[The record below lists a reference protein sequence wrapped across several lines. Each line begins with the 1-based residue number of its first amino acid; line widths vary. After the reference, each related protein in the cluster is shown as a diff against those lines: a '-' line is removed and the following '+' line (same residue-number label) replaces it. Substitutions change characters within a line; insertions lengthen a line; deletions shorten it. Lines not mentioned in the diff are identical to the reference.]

1 MTKLNWISSGDLPL
15 QAPRADVPLQVKARG
30 AELYRDPL
38 LNKGSG
44 FSPQERVL
52 LGLDGLLPSRVNT
65 MAQQARRV
73 HMTLDRLRDPF
84 DKYLELSALQDR
96 NEQLFYR
103 VLCDQ
108 LKQLMP
114 VIYTPTVGKAT
125 REFSHVFRRARGVWI
140 TPDHRGRVAEVL
152 RNATQGRPVK
162 LIVATDNES
171 ILGIGDQG
179 AGGMAIAIG
188 KLALYC
194 AAAAIHPVYTLPV
207 SLDVGTD
214 SASLLEDEI
223 YLGWP
228 ARRLRGDAYDAL
240 VEEFVEAVC
249 EVFPG
254 ALLQWEDF
262 RKDNASRLLD
272 RYRDRLPSFN
282 DDIQGTGA
290 VCLAGVLTGLMGGG
304 EDVAA
309 QRAVVLGAGAAGLGI
324 TRQLA
329 GAIRA
334 AGGDEYPVAVLDSR
348 GLLVGDTF
356 RDEYKVELA
365 WPAEVAAARGFGE
378 QSGASLLEVVEKFK
392 PSILVGVAGQPGAFT
407 EPVVR
412 AMAQNAARPII
423 MPLSNPTD
431 YAEARPEEVLRWTD
445 GRALVATGSPFAD
458 VVLDGRRHAIG
469 QGNNVFIFPG
479 LGLGALLSEARAV
492 SEGMIAAAA
501 RTLAE
506 VVRQE
511 SLGESRLYPR
521 IARLRDTTRQVAAA
535 VMRAAVEEGLSRGQ
549 SPGQSPLDEAAIQ
562 ARLDAARWEPEY
574 PPYEAG

>member
-1 MTKLNWISSGDLPL
+1 MNDLDWVMPGASPL
-15 QAPRADVPLQVKARG
+15 QAPRRDVPLQVKRRG
-30 AELYRDPL
+30 ADLYRDPL
-38 LNKGSG
+38 LNKGSA
-44 FSPQERVL
+44 FTPQERAQ
-52 LGLDGLLPSRVNT
+52 LGLDGLLPSRINT
-65 MAQQARRV
+65 MAQQVRRI

-84 DKYLELSALQDR
+84 DKYLELAGLQDR

-103 VLCDQ
+103 VLSDQ
-108 LKQLMP
+108 LKALMP
-114 VIYTPTVGKAT
+114 IIYTPTVGKAT

-140 TPDHRGRVAEVL
+140 TPDHRGRVADVL
-152 RNATQGRPVK
+152 RAATRGRPVK

-188 KLALYC
+188 KLSLYC
-194 AAAAIHPVYTLPV
+194 AAGCIHPAYTLPV

-214 SASLLEDEI
+214 SASLLEDEL

-228 ARRLRGDAYDAL
+228 GRRLRGEAYDAL
-240 VEEFVEAVC
+240 VDEFVGAVC

-272 RYRDRLPSFN
+272 RYRARLPSFN

-290 VCLAGVLTGLMGGG
+290 VCLAGVLSALTITGSRLA
-304 EDVAA
+304 E

-329 GAIRA
+329 GAIEG
-334 AGGDEYPVAVLDSR
+334 AGGAQLPVAVLDSR
-348 GLLVGDTF
+348 GLLVGSNF
-356 RDEYKVELA
+356 RDEYKAALA
-365 WPAEVAAARGFGE
+365 WPAPLAEARGL
-378 QSGASLLEVVEKFK
+378 GADAGADLATVVERFK
-392 PSILVGVAGQPGAFT
+392 PTILVGVSGQSGAFD
-407 EPVVR
+407 ERVVR
-412 AMAQNAARPII
+412 AMAASTPRPII

-431 YAEARPEEVLRWTD
+431 YAEARPEEVLRWSE

-458 VVLDGRRHAIG
+458 VELDGRRHIIG

-479 LGLGALLSEARAV
+479 LGLGALLCEARAV
-492 SEGMIAAAA
+492 SDGMINAAA
-501 RTLAE
+501 RTLAD

-511 SLGESRLYPR
+511 SMGEGRLYPPV
-521 IARLRDTTRQVAAA
+521 ARLRHCTRLVAAA
-535 VMRAAVEEGLSRGQ
+535 VMRAAVAEGLCA
-549 SPGQSPLDEAAIQ
+549 PLAEPAIE
-562 ARLDAARWEPEY
+562 ARLEAARWEPDY
-574 PPYEAG
+574 PPYEPG

>member
-1 MTKLNWISSGDLPL
+1 
-15 QAPRADVPLQVKARG
+15 
-30 AELYRDPL
+30 
-38 LNKGSG
+38 
-44 FSPQERVL
+44 
-52 LGLDGLLPSRVNT
+52 
-65 MAQQARRV
+65 
-73 HMTLDRLRDPF
+73 
-84 DKYLELSALQDR
+84 
-96 NEQLFYR
+96 
-103 VLCDQ
+103 
-108 LKQLMP
+108 
-114 VIYTPTVGKAT
+114 
-125 REFSHVFRRARGVWI
+125 
-140 TPDHRGRVAEVL
+140 
-152 RNATQGRPVK
+152 VK

-194 AAAAIHPVYTLPV
+194 AAGGIHPAYTLPV

-214 SASLLEDEI
+214 SASLLEDEL

-228 ARRLRGDAYDAL
+228 GRRLRGDAYDAL
-240 VEEFVEAVC
+240 LEEFVAAVT

-262 RKDNASRLLD
+262 RKDNASHLLD

-290 VCLAGVLTGLMGGG
+290 VCLAGVLSALTSTGGR
-304 EDVAA
+304 VAE

-334 AGGDEYPVAVLDSR
+334 AGGDPHPVAVIDSR
-348 GLLVGDTF
+348 GLLVGSNF
-356 RDEYKVELA
+356 RDDYKVELA
-365 WPAEVAAARGFGE
+365 WPADVAAARGLGSE
-378 QSGASLLEVVEKFK
+378 SGADLATVVERFK
-392 PSILVGVAGQPGAFT
+392 ATILVGVSGQPGAFN
-407 EPVVR
+407 ERVVR
-412 AMAQNAARPII
+412 AMAANTPRPII

-431 YAEARPEEVLRWTD
+431 YAEARPEEILRWTD
-445 GRALVATGSPFAD
+445 GRALVATGSPFSD
-458 VVLDGRRHAIG
+458 VVLDGRRFAIG

-479 LGLGALLSEARAV
+479 LGLGALLCEARAV
-492 SEGMIAAAA
+492 SEGMIGAAA

-511 SLGESRLYPR
+511 SMGENRLYPSVS
-521 IARLRDTTRQVAAA
+521 RLRHSTRQVAAA
-535 VMRAAVEEGLSRGQ
+535 VMRAASEEALCTA
-549 SPGQSPLDEAAIQ
+549 LAEAEIQ
-562 ARLDAARWEPEY
+562 ARLEAAYWEPDY

>member
-1 MTKLNWISSGDLPL
+1 MTELDWVMPGGSPL
-15 QAPRADVPLQVKARG
+15 QAPRPDVPVRIRRRG

-38 LNKGSG
+38 LNKGTA
-44 FSPQERVL
+44 FTPQERAV

-65 MAQQARRV
+65 MPQQVRRI
-73 HMTLDRLRDPF
+73 HMSLDRLRDPF
-84 DKYLELSALQDR
+84 DKYLELSGLQDR

-108 LKQLMP
+108 LEALMP
-114 VIYTPTVGKAT
+114 VIYTPTVGRAT

-152 RNATQGRPVK
+152 RAAGAGRPVK

-194 AAAAIHPVYTLPV
+194 AAAGIHPAYTLPV

-214 SASLLEDEI
+214 SASLLEDEL

-228 ARRLRGDAYDAL
+228 GRRLRGEAYDAL
-240 VEEFVEAVC
+240 LEEFVAAVV

-262 RKDNASRLLD
+262 RKDNASHLLD

-290 VCLAGVLTGLMGGG
+290 VCLAGVLSALTSTGGRIA
-304 EDVAA
+304 E

-329 GAIRA
+329 GAILA
-334 AGGDEYPVAVLDSR
+334 AGGDAQPVGVIDSR
-348 GLLVGDTF
+348 GLLVGSNF
-356 RDEYKVELA
+356 RDDYKVELA
-365 WPAEVAAARGFGE
+365 WPADVAAARGLGSE
-378 QSGASLLEVVEKFK
+378 SGADLATVVERFK
-392 PSILVGVAGQPGAFT
+392 ATILVGVSGQPGAFN
-407 EPVVR
+407 ERVVR
-412 AMAQNAARPII
+412 AMAANTARPII

-431 YAEARPEEVLRWTD
+431 YAEARPEEILRWTD
-445 GRALVATGSPFAD
+445 GRALVATGSPFSD
-458 VVLDGRRHAIG
+458 VVLDGRRFAIG

-479 LGLGALLSEARAV
+479 LGLGALLCEARAV
-492 SEGMIAAAA
+492 SEGMISAAA

-511 SLGESRLYPR
+511 SMGENRLYPSVS
-521 IARLRDTTRQVAAA
+521 RLRHSTRQVAAA
-535 VMRAAVEEGLSRGQ
+535 VMRTASR
-549 SPGQSPLDEAAIQ
+549 EALCRALTEAEIQ
-562 ARLDAARWEPEY
+562 ARLEAAYWEPDY

>member
-1 MTKLNWISSGDLPL
+1 MTELDWVMPGASPL
-15 QAPRADVPLQVKARG
+15 QAPRGDVPLHIKRRG

-38 LNKGSG
+38 LNKGSA
-44 FSPQERVL
+44 FTPQERAV
-52 LGLDGLLPSRVNT
+52 LGLDGLLPSRVNS
-65 MAQQARRV
+65 MAQQVRRI

-84 DKYLELSALQDR
+84 DKYLELSGLQDR

-103 VLCDQ
+103 VLIDQ
-108 LKQLMP
+108 LEALMP
-114 VIYTPTVGKAT
+114 VIYTPTVGRAT

-140 TPDHRGRVAEVL
+140 TPDHRGRIVDVL
-152 RNATQGRPVK
+152 RAASVGRPVK

-194 AAAAIHPVYTLPV
+194 AAGGIHPAYTLPV
-207 SLDVGTD
+207 SLDVGTN
-214 SASLLEDEI
+214 SASLLEDEL

-228 ARRLRGDAYDAL
+228 GRRLSGDAYDAL
-240 VEEFVEAVC
+240 LEEFVTAVA

-262 RKDNASRLLD
+262 RKDNATHLLD
-272 RYRDRLPSFN
+272 RYRGRLPSFN

-290 VCLAGVLTGLMGGG
+290 VCLAGVLSALTSTGGNMA
-304 EDVAA
+304 E

-324 TRQLA
+324 SRQLS

-334 AGGDEYPVAVLDSR
+334 AGGDAHAVAVLDSR
-348 GLLVGDTF
+348 GLLVGDNF
-356 RDEYKVELA
+356 RDGYKAELA
-365 WPAEVAAARGFGE
+365 WPAGIARARGLGDE
-378 QSGASLLEVVEKFK
+378 SGAELASVVERFK
-392 PSILVGVAGQPGAFT
+392 ATILVGVSGQPGAFN
-407 EPVVR
+407 ERVVR
-412 AMAQNAARPII
+412 AMAANTPRPII

-431 YAEARPEEVLRWTD
+431 YAEARPEEILRWTD
-445 GRALVATGSPFAD
+445 GRAFVATGSPFSD
-458 VVLDGRRHAIG
+458 VVLEGRRYAIG

-479 LGLGALLSEARAV
+479 LGLGALLCEARAV
-492 SEGMIAAAA
+492 SEGMISAAA
-501 RTLAE
+501 RTLAD

-511 SLGESRLYPR
+511 SMGENRLYPSVS
-521 IARLRDTTRQVAAA
+521 RLRHSTRQVAAA
-535 VMRAAVEEGLSRGQ
+535 VMRVASEEALCTA
-549 SPGQSPLDEAAIQ
+549 LTEAEIQ
-562 ARLDAARWEPEY
+562 ARLAAAYWEPDY

>member
-1 MTKLNWISSGDLPL
+1 MTDLYWVTPGSLPL
-15 QAPRADVPLQVKARG
+15 QAPRGDQPLRVTRRG
-30 AELYRDPL
+30 ADLYRDPL
-38 LNKGSG
+38 LNKGSA
-44 FSPQERVL
+44 FTPRERSM
-52 LGLDGLLPSRVNT
+52 LGLDGLLPSKVNC
-65 MAQQARRV
+65 MAQQVRRI

-84 DKYLELSALQDR
+84 DKYLELSGLQDR

-103 VLCDQ
+103 VLCDG
-108 LKQLMP
+108 LKALMP
-114 VIYTPTVGKAT
+114 IIYTPTVGRAT

-152 RNATQGRPVK
+152 RAASAGRPVK

-194 AAAAIHPVYTLPV
+194 AAGGIHPVYTLPV

-214 SASLLEDEI
+214 SASLLEDEL

-228 ARRLRGDAYDAL
+228 GRRLRGEAYDAL
-240 VEEFVEAVC
+240 VEEFVTAVR

-290 VCLAGVLTGLMGGG
+290 VCLAGVLTAVTSAGG
-304 EDVAA
+304 ELGK
-309 QRAVVLGAGAAGLGI
+309 QRAVVLGAGAAGLGVA
-324 TRQLA
+324 RQLA

-334 AGGDEYPVAVLDSR
+334 AGGDPHPVAVLDSR
-348 GLLVGDTF
+348 GLLVGSSF
-356 RDEYKVELA
+356 RDEYKAELA
-365 WPAEVAAARGFGE
+365 WPAEIAAQRGLGRE
-378 QSGASLLEVVEKFK
+378 SGAELAAVVEKFR
-392 PSILVGVAGQPGAFT
+392 PTILVGVSGQPGAFN
-407 EPVVR
+407 ERVVR
-412 AMAQNAARPII
+412 AMSADTVRPII

-431 YAEARPEEVLRWTD
+431 YAEARPEEILRWSD
-445 GRALVATGSPFAD
+445 GRAMVATGSPFAD
-458 VVLDGRRHAIG
+458 VVLEGRRYPIG

-479 LGLGALLSEARAV
+479 LGLGTLLCEARRV
-492 SEGMIAAAA
+492 SDGMIAAAA

-521 IARLRDTTRQVAAA
+521 VAYLRQCTRLVAAA
-535 VMRAAVEEGLSRGQ
+535 VMRAASEEALCKA
-549 SPGQSPLDEAAIQ
+549 LTEDEIQ
-562 ARLDAARWEPEY
+562 ARLEAARWEPEY
-574 PPYEAG
+574 PAYEPG

>member
-1 MTKLNWISSGDLPL
+1 MTYLDWVMPGGPPL
-15 QAPRADVPLQVKARG
+15 KAPRSDVPLKITQRG
-30 AELYRDPL
+30 ADLYRDPL
-38 LNKGSG
+38 LNKGSA
-44 FSPQERVL
+44 FTPQERAS

-65 MAQQARRV
+65 MAQQVRRI

-84 DKYLELSALQDR
+84 DKYLELSGLQDR

-108 LKQLMP
+108 LKALMP
-114 VIYTPTVGKAT
+114 IIYTPTVGKAT

-152 RNATQGRPVK
+152 RSGAAGRPVK

-194 AAAAIHPVYTLPV
+194 AAGCIHPAYTLPV

-214 SASLLEDEI
+214 SASLLEDEL

-228 ARRLRGDAYDAL
+228 GRRLRGDAYDAL
-240 VEEFVEAVC
+240 VEEFVAAIG

-262 RKDNASRLLD
+262 RKDNASRLLN

-290 VCLAGVLTGLMGGG
+290 VCLAGVIAALTSTGGDMA
-304 EDVAA
+304 E

-324 TRQLA
+324 TRQLS

-334 AGGDEYPVAVLDSR
+334 AGGDAYPVAVLDSR
-348 GLLVGDTF
+348 GLLVGANF
-356 RDEYKVELA
+356 RDDYKTELA
-365 WPAEVAAARGFGE
+365 WPPEVASARGLGAE
-378 QSGASLLEVVEKFK
+378 SGAHLATVVERFK
-392 PSILVGVAGQPGAFT
+392 ATILVGVSGQSGAFD
-407 EPVVR
+407 ERVIR
-412 AMAQNAARPII
+412 AMAANTARPII

-431 YAEARPEEVLRWTD
+431 YAEARPEEILRWTS

-458 VVLDGRRHAIG
+458 VVLDGRRHVIG

-479 LGLGALLSEARAV
+479 LGLGALLSEASCV
-492 SEGMIAAAA
+492 SEGMIGAAA

-511 SLGESRLYPR
+511 SIGESRLYPR
-521 IARLRDTTRQVAAA
+521 ISRLRECTRLVAAA
-535 VMRAAVEEGLSRGQ
+535 VMRAASEEGVCARLKEKEIR
-549 SPGQSPLDEAAIQ
+549 
-562 ARLDAARWEPEY
+562 ARLDAARWEPDY
-574 PPYEAG
+574 PPYEPG

>member
-1 MTKLNWISSGDLPL
+1 MTDLDWALSGARPL
-15 QAPRADVPLQVKARG
+15 QAPQGDSALQITRRG

-38 LNKGSG
+38 LNKGSA
-44 FSPQERVL
+44 FNPQERAQ
-52 LGLDGLLPSRVNT
+52 LGLDGLLPSRVNS
-65 MAQQARRV
+65 MAQQVRRV

-84 DKYLELSALQDR
+84 DKYLELAGLQDR

-108 LKQLMP
+108 LESLLP
-114 VIYTPTVGKAT
+114 VIYTPTVGRAT

-140 TPDHRGRVAEVL
+140 TPDHRGRIADVL
-152 RNATQGRPVK
+152 RAAAAGRPVK

-194 AAAAIHPVYTLPV
+194 AAGCIHPAYTLPV

-214 SASLLEDEI
+214 SASLLEDEL

-228 ARRLRGDAYDAL
+228 ARRLRGEAYDAL
-240 VEEFVEAVC
+240 IEEFVAAVSN
-249 EVFPG
+249 VFPG

-262 RKDNASRLLD
+262 RKDNASHLLD

-290 VCLAGVLTGLMGGG
+290 VCLAGVLAALTSTGG
-304 EDVAA
+304 ELAE

-334 AGGDEYPVAVLDSR
+334 AGGDAYPVAALDSR
-348 GLLVGDTF
+348 GLLVGDGF
-356 RDEYKVELA
+356 RDDYKTELA
-365 WPAEVAAARGFGE
+365 WPAELAAERGLGSE
-378 QSGASLLEVVEKFK
+378 AGADLATVVEKFR
-392 PSILVGVAGQPGAFT
+392 PTILVGVSGQSGAFN
-407 EPVVR
+407 ERVVR
-412 AMAQNAARPII
+412 AMAANTPRPII

-431 YAEARPEEVLRWTD
+431 YAEARPEEILRWTD
-445 GRALVATGSPFAD
+445 GAALVATGSPFAD
-458 VVLDGRRHAIG
+458 VVLDGRRYVIG

-479 LGLGALLSEARAV
+479 LGLGALLSEARRV
-492 SEGMIAAAA
+492 SDGMIQAAA

-511 SLGESRLYPR
+511 SMGENRLYPR
-521 IARLRDTTRQVAAA
+521 VSRLRHGTRQVAAA
-535 VMRAAVEEGLSRGQ
+535 VMRVASEEALCPALSE
-549 SPGQSPLDEAAIQ
+549 DEVQ
-562 ARLDAARWEPEY
+562 ARLEAAHWEPEY

>member
-1 MTKLNWISSGDLPL
+1 MTYLDWVMPGGLPL
-15 QAPRADVPLQVKARG
+15 QAPRSDVPLKITQRG
-30 AELYRDPL
+30 ADLYRDPL
-38 LNKGSG
+38 LNKGSA
-44 FSPQERVL
+44 FTPQERAT

-65 MAQQARRV
+65 MAQQVRRI

-84 DKYLELSALQDR
+84 DKYLELAGLQDR

-108 LKQLMP
+108 LKALMP
-114 VIYTPTVGKAT
+114 IIYTPTVGKAT

-140 TPDHRGRVAEVL
+140 TPDHRGRIAEVL
-152 RNATQGRPVK
+152 RAGAVGRPVK

-194 AAAAIHPVYTLPV
+194 AAGCIHPAYTLPV

-214 SASLLEDEI
+214 SASLLEDEL

-228 ARRLRGDAYDAL
+228 GRRLRGEAYDAL
-240 VEEFVEAVC
+240 VEEFAAAIG

-262 RKDNASRLLD
+262 RKDNASRLLN

-290 VCLAGVLTGLMGGG
+290 VCLAGVISALTSTGG
-304 EDVAA
+304 DMAR
-309 QRAVVLGAGAAGLGI
+309 QRAVVLGAGAAGLGV

-334 AGGDEYPVAVLDSR
+334 AGGDAHPVAVLDSR
-348 GLLVGDTF
+348 GLLVGANF
-356 RDEYKVELA
+356 RDDYKTELA
-365 WPAEVAAARGFGE
+365 WPPAVAAARGLGAE
-378 QSGASLLEVVEKFK
+378 SGAHLATVVERFK
-392 PSILVGVAGQPGAFT
+392 ATILVGVSGQSGAFD
-407 EPVVR
+407 ERVIR
-412 AMAQNAARPII
+412 AMAANTARPII

-431 YAEARPEEVLRWTD
+431 YAEARPEEILRWTH

-458 VVLDGRRHAIG
+458 VVLDGRRHVIG

-479 LGLGALLSEARAV
+479 LGLGALLCEASCV
-492 SEGMIAAAA
+492 SDGMIGVAA

-511 SLGESRLYPR
+511 SIGESRLYPR
-521 IARLRDTTRQVAAA
+521 ISRLRECARLVAAA
-535 VMRAAVEEGLSRGQ
+535 VMRAAIEEGLCAR
-549 SPGQSPLDEAAIQ
+549 LKEKEIR
-562 ARLDAARWEPEY
+562 ARLDAARWEPDY
-574 PPYEAG
+574 PPYEPG

>member
-1 MTKLNWISSGDLPL
+1 MTTHNWISPGELPL
-15 QAPRADVPLQVKARG
+15 QAPRADVPLRIETRG

-38 LNKGSG
+38 LNKGTA
-44 FSPQERVL
+44 FTPQERAL
-52 LGLDGLLPSRVNT
+52 LGIDGLLPSRVNT

-73 HMTLDRLRDPF
+73 HMTLDRLHDPF
-84 DKYLELSALQDR
+84 DKYLELAGLQDR

-114 VIYTPTVGKAT
+114 VIYTPTVGRAT

-152 RNATQGRPVK
+152 RNATAGRPVK

-179 AGGMAIAIG
+179 AGGMAISIG
-188 KLALYC
+188 KLSLYC
-194 AAAAIHPVYTLPV
+194 AAGGIHPAYTLPV

-214 SASLLEDEI
+214 SASLLEDEL

-228 ARRLRGDAYDAL
+228 GRRLRGEAYDAL
-240 VEEFVEAVC
+240 VEEFVTAVC

-290 VCLAGVLTGLMGGG
+290 VCLAGVLTGLMGCGA
-304 EDVAA
+304 EVAE

-329 GAIRA
+329 GAIRD
-334 AGGDEYPVAVLDSR
+334 AGGDAYPVAVLDSR
-348 GLLVGDTF
+348 GLLVGENF
-356 RDEYKVELA
+356 RDEYKAELA

-378 QSGASLLEVVEKFK
+378 QAGATLLEVVEKFR

-407 EPVVR
+407 EAVVR
-412 AMAQNAARPII
+412 AMAENAQRPII

-431 YAEARPEEVLRWTD
+431 YAEARPEEILRWTE

-458 VVLDGRRHAIG
+458 VVMDGRRHLIG

-479 LGLGALLSEARAV
+479 LGLGTLLSEARQV
-492 SEGMIAAAA
+492 SDGMIAAAA
-501 RTLAE
+501 RTLAD

-521 IARLRDTTRQVAAA
+521 VAWLRQSTRAVATA
-535 VMRAAVEEGLSRGQ
+535 VMRTAVAEGLS
-549 SPGQSPLDEAAIQ
+549 PPLDEADIE
-562 ARLDAARWEPEY
+562 ARLAAAHWEPEY

>member
-1 MTKLNWISSGDLPL
+1 MTYLDWVMPGGPPL
-15 QAPRADVPLQVKARG
+15 KAPRSGVPLKITQRG
-30 AELYRDPL
+30 ADLYRDPL
-38 LNKGSG
+38 LNKGSA
-44 FSPQERVL
+44 FTPQERAT

-65 MAQQARRV
+65 MAQQVRRI

-84 DKYLELSALQDR
+84 DKYLELAGLQDR

-108 LKQLMP
+108 LKALMP
-114 VIYTPTVGKAT
+114 IIYTPTVGKAT

-140 TPDHRGRVAEVL
+140 TPDHRGRIAEVL
-152 RNATQGRPVK
+152 RAGAVGRPVK

-194 AAAAIHPVYTLPV
+194 AAGCIHPAYTLPV

-214 SASLLEDEI
+214 SASLLEDEL

-228 ARRLRGDAYDAL
+228 GRRLRGEAYDAL
-240 VEEFVEAVC
+240 VEEFVAAIA

-262 RKDNASRLLD
+262 RKDNASRLLN

-290 VCLAGVLTGLMGGG
+290 VCLAGVIAALTSTGG
-304 EDVAA
+304 DMAQ
-309 QRAVVLGAGAAGLGI
+309 QRAVVLGAGAAGLGV

-334 AGGDEYPVAVLDSR
+334 AGGDPHPVAVLDSR
-348 GLLVGDTF
+348 GLLVGANF
-356 RDEYKVELA
+356 RDEYKAELA
-365 WPAEVAAARGFGE
+365 WPSEVASARGLGAE
-378 QSGASLLEVVEKFK
+378 SGAHLATVVERFK
-392 PSILVGVAGQPGAFT
+392 ATILVGVSGQSGAFD
-407 EPVVR
+407 ERVIR
-412 AMAQNAARPII
+412 AMAANTARPII

-431 YAEARPEEVLRWTD
+431 YAEARPEEILRWTH
-445 GRALVATGSPFAD
+445 GHALVATGSPFAD
-458 VVLDGRRHAIG
+458 VVLDGRRHVIG

-479 LGLGALLSEARAV
+479 LGLGALLCEASCV
-492 SEGMIAAAA
+492 SDGMIGAAA

-511 SLGESRLYPR
+511 SIGESRLYPR
-521 IARLRDTTRQVAAA
+521 ISRLRECAQLVAAA
-535 VMRAAVEEGLSRGQ
+535 VMRAAIEEGLCAR
-549 SPGQSPLDEAAIQ
+549 LKEKEIR
-562 ARLDAARWEPEY
+562 ARLDAARWEPDY
-574 PPYEAG
+574 PPYEPG

>member
-1 MTKLNWISSGDLPL
+1 MTYLDWVMPGGLPL
-15 QAPRADVPLQVKARG
+15 QAPRSDVPLKITQRG
-30 AELYRDPL
+30 ADLYRDPL
-38 LNKGSG
+38 LNKGSA
-44 FSPQERVL
+44 FTPQERAT

-65 MAQQARRV
+65 MAQQVRRI

-84 DKYLELSALQDR
+84 DKYLELAGLQDR

-108 LKQLMP
+108 LKALMP
-114 VIYTPTVGKAT
+114 IIYTPTVGKAT

-140 TPDHRGRVAEVL
+140 TPDHRGRIAEVL
-152 RNATQGRPVK
+152 RAGAVGRPVK

-194 AAAAIHPVYTLPV
+194 AAGCIHPAYTLPV

-214 SASLLEDEI
+214 SASLLEDEL

-228 ARRLRGDAYDAL
+228 GRRLRGEAYDAL
-240 VEEFVEAVC
+240 VEEFVAAIA

-262 RKDNASRLLD
+262 RKDNASRLLN

-290 VCLAGVLTGLMGGG
+290 VCLAGVIAALTSTGG
-304 EDVAA
+304 DMAQ
-309 QRAVVLGAGAAGLGI
+309 QRAVVLGAGAAGLGV

-334 AGGDEYPVAVLDSR
+334 AGGDPHPVAVLDSR
-348 GLLVGDTF
+348 GLLVGANF
-356 RDEYKVELA
+356 RDEYKAELA
-365 WPAEVAAARGFGE
+365 WPSEVASARGLGAE
-378 QSGASLLEVVEKFK
+378 SGAHLATVVERFK
-392 PSILVGVAGQPGAFT
+392 ATILVGVSGQSGAFD
-407 EPVVR
+407 ERVIR
-412 AMAQNAARPII
+412 AMAANTARPII

-431 YAEARPEEVLRWTD
+431 YAEARPEEILRWTH
-445 GRALVATGSPFAD
+445 GHALVATGSPFAD
-458 VVLDGRRHAIG
+458 VVLDGRRHVIG

-479 LGLGALLSEARAV
+479 LGLGALLCEASCV
-492 SEGMIAAAA
+492 SDGMIGAAA

-511 SLGESRLYPR
+511 SIGESRLYPR
-521 IARLRDTTRQVAAA
+521 ISRLRECAQLVAAA
-535 VMRAAVEEGLSRGQ
+535 VMRAAIEEGLCAR
-549 SPGQSPLDEAAIQ
+549 LKEKEIR
-562 ARLDAARWEPEY
+562 ARLDAARWEPDY
-574 PPYEAG
+574 PPYEPG

>member
-1 MTKLNWISSGDLPL
+1 MTELDWVMPGGSPL
-15 QAPRADVPLQVKARG
+15 QAPRPDAPVRIRRRG
-30 AELYRDPL
+30 TELYRDPL
-38 LNKGSG
+38 LNKGTA
-44 FSPQERVL
+44 FTPQERAM

-65 MAQQARRV
+65 MAQQVRRI

-84 DKYLELSALQDR
+84 DKYLELSGLQDR

-108 LKQLMP
+108 LEALMP
-114 VIYTPTVGKAT
+114 VIYTPTVGRAT

-140 TPDHRGRVAEVL
+140 TPDHRGRIADVL
-152 RNATQGRPVK
+152 RAASAGRPVK

-194 AAAAIHPVYTLPV
+194 AAGGIHPAYTLPV

-214 SASLLEDEI
+214 SASLLEDEL

-228 ARRLRGDAYDAL
+228 GRRLRGEAYDAL
-240 VEEFVEAVC
+240 LEEFVTAVA

-262 RKDNASRLLD
+262 RKDNASHLLD

-290 VCLAGVLTGLMGGG
+290 VCLAGVLSALTSTGGSL
-304 EDVAA
+304 AQ

-324 TRQLA
+324 ARQLS
-329 GAIRA
+329 GAILD
-334 AGGDEYPVAVLDSR
+334 AGGEAHPVAVIDSR
-348 GLLVGDTF
+348 GLLVGTNF
-356 RDEYKVELA
+356 RDDYKAELA
-365 WPAEVAAARGFGE
+365 WPSQVAAARGLGSE
-378 QSGASLLEVVEKFK
+378 SGADLATVVERFK
-392 PSILVGVAGQPGAFT
+392 ATILVGVSGQPGAFN
-407 EPVVR
+407 ERVVR
-412 AMAQNAARPII
+412 AMAANAARPII

-431 YAEARPEEVLRWTD
+431 YAEARPEEILRWTD

-458 VVLDGRRHAIG
+458 VVLAGRRFAIG

-492 SEGMIAAAA
+492 SEGMIGAAA

-511 SLGESRLYPR
+511 SMGENRLYPSVS
-521 IARLRDTTRQVAAA
+521 RLRHSTRLVAAA
-535 VMRAAVEEGLSRGQ
+535 VMRVASEEALCTA
-549 SPGQSPLDEAAIQ
+549 LTEAEIQ
-562 ARLDAARWEPEY
+562 ARLAAAYWEPDY

>member
-1 MTKLNWISSGDLPL
+1 MTDPNWITPGATPL
-15 QAPRADVPLQVKARG
+15 QAPKRDEPLRISKRG

-38 LNKGSG
+38 LNKGTA
-44 FSPQERVL
+44 FTPQERAM

-65 MAQQARRV
+65 MAQQVRRV
-73 HMTLDRLRDPF
+73 HKTLDRLRDPF
-84 DKYLELSALQDR
+84 DKYLELSSLQDR

-108 LKQLMP
+108 LKALMP
-114 VIYTPTVGKAT
+114 VIYTPTVGMAT

-140 TPDHRGRVAEVL
+140 TPDHRGRIADVL
-152 RNATQGRPVK
+152 RGATAGRPVK

-194 AAAAIHPVYTLPV
+194 AAGCIHPAYTLPV

-214 SASLLEDEI
+214 SASLLEDEL

-228 ARRLRGDAYDAL
+228 GRRLRDDAYHAL
-240 VEEFVEAVC
+240 VDEFVEAVC

-262 RKDNASRLLD
+262 RKDTASHLLD

-290 VCLAGVLTGLMGGG
+290 VCLAGVLAALTSTGG
-304 EDVAA
+304 EIAA

-324 TRQLA
+324 ARQL
-329 GAIRA
+329 GSAIRA
-334 AGGDEYPVAVLDSR
+334 AGGDAHAVAVLDSR
-348 GLLVGDTF
+348 GLLVGSNF
-356 RDEYKVELA
+356 RDSYKAEMGWPEQVALERGLGGESGAELA
-365 WPAEVAAARGFGE
+365 AG
-378 QSGASLLEVVEKFK
+378 VERFR
-392 PSILVGVAGQPGAFT
+392 PGILVGVSGQSGAFN
-407 EPVVR
+407 ERVIR
-412 AMAQNAARPII
+412 AMAANTTRPVV

-431 YAEARPEEVLRWTD
+431 YSEARPEEILRWSE

-458 VVLDGRRHAIG
+458 VELDGRRHIIG

-479 LGLGALLSEARAV
+479 LGLGTLLCEASGV

-521 IARLRDTTRQVAAA
+521 ISRLRHGTRQVAAA
-535 VMRAAVEEGLSRGQ
+535 VMRAASEEALC
-549 SPGQSPLDEAAIQ
+549 PALDEAEIR
-562 ARLDAARWEPEY
+562 ARLEAARWEPDY
-574 PPYEAG
+574 PPYEAA